1 MATSTLLSNPKVQIG
16 AAIGTLVD
24 LTDQATAAT
33 LTRTVEALEDT
44 AFGTGSRTYVG
55 GLENNELTVTLFMSY
70 AATETYASLSALVGT
85 QCTVKVNPAYGSADS
100 ATNPGFI
107 LTNTYLESLP
117 VINSSL
123 GELATVDLTFTGG
136 VYSVDVTAP

>member
-1 MATSTLLSNPKVQIG
+1 MATSSQLSNPKVQIG
-16 AAIGTLVD
+16 AAVGSLVD
-24 LTDQATAAT
+24 LTDQTTSAT

-55 GLENNELTVTLFMSY
+55 GLENNELTVTMFMSY
-70 AATETYASLSALVGT
+70 IAAETYASLSTLVGT
-85 QCTVKVNPAYGSADS
+85 KCTVKVNPAYGSVDS

-107 LTNTYLESLP
+107 LTDTYLESLP

-123 GELATVDLTFTGG
+123 GELATVDLTFQGG
-136 VYSVDVTAP
+136 VYSVDITSP